1 MTSHASQTT
10 VAEYQALINGFTKH
24 ATNISLTLASQ
35 TYTTSQIAAVLQS
48 LVSSGT
54 SVLTTR
60 TAWHDAVLDNRKVG
74 AQYASFMTDLRAIL
88 EAMYSN
94 SSSTLAD
101 FGMTP
106 RKARAPLSTEA
117 LAARAAKAKA
127 TRTARGTTGKKAKA
141 AVHGNVSGVIITPV
155 TTGTVAAAPST
166 TSPSSSVAV
175 TPVTAGTT
183 AAATSPVTPTTSSGV
198 LSAGTTPPH
207 A

>member
-1 MTSHASQTT
+1 MTARSRQTT
-10 VAEYQALINGFTKH
+10 VAECQALINGFTKH
-24 ATNISLTLASQ
+24 PATTPLTLASQ
-35 TYTTSQIAAVLQS
+35 TYTISQIAAVLQS

-117 LAARAAKAKA
+117 LVARAAKAKA

-141 AVHGNVSGVIITPV
+141 AIHGNVSGVVITPV
-155 TTGTVAAAPST
+155 TMPGTAAAAPST
-166 TSPSSSVAV
+166 TP
-175 TPVTAGTT
+175 
-183 AAATSPVTPTTSSGV
+183 ATSNGV
-198 LSAGTTPPH
+198 APAVVTPPH